1 MRPFIVLLLLSF
13 FSSPVYSE
21 AMIWELEK
29 EEKDINLKIFTRDV
43 DGFNFKEF
51 KGEMLVKT
59 QMTTIATLLLD
70 THASPEWMYR
80 SEKLEVIEVID
91 ELTAVMY
98 LINSA
103 PWPVDYRDGVVM
115 SVISQDPESL
125 VLKAEINIIKDRLPE
140 YNDYVRIPYMA
151 GFWLFE
157 PKDDGQILVTY
168 QIHADPG
175 GSLSDWMAN
184 SVVVETPYNTMSN
197 MANML
202 KLKKYQ
208 QVKILSIK
216 NVPQ

>member
-1 MRPFIVLLLLSF
+1 MRLFIVLLLLSV

-21 AMIWELEK
+21 AMTWVLEK
-29 EEKDINLKIFTRDV
+29 EEKDINLKIFTRNV

-70 THASPEWMYR
+70 THASPEWIYR
-80 SEKLEVIEVID
+80 SEKLEVIEEID

-98 LINSA
+98 LINTA

-140 YNDYVRIPYMA
+140 YDDYVRIPYMA

-168 QIHADPG
+168 QVHVDPG
-175 GSLSDWMAN
+175 GSLPDWMAN

-197 MANML
+197 MTNML

>member
-1 MRPFIVLLLLSF
+1 MRLFIVLLLLSF

-21 AMIWELEK
+21 AMTWELKK

-80 SEKLEVIEVID
+80 SEKLEVIEEID

-98 LINSA
+98 LINTA
-103 PWPVDYRDGVVM
+103 PWPVDSRDGVVM
-115 SVISQDPESL
+115 LVISQDPESL
-125 VLKAEINIIKDRLPE
+125 ILKAEINIVKDRLPE
-140 YNDYVRIPYMA
+140 YDEYVRIPYMV

-175 GSLSDWMAN
+175 GSLPDWVAN

-208 QVKILSIK
+208 QVKIFNIK
-216 NVPQ
+216 NVEQ

>member
-1 MRPFIVLLLLSF
+1 MRLFIVLLLLSA

-21 AMIWELEK
+21 AMTWVLEK
-29 EEKDINLKIFTRDV
+29 EEKDINLKIFTRNV

-70 THASPEWMYR
+70 THASPEWIYR
-80 SEKLEVIEVID
+80 SEKLEVIEEID

-98 LINSA
+98 LINTA

-140 YNDYVRIPYMA
+140 YDDYVRIPYMA

-168 QIHADPG
+168 QVHVDPG
-175 GSLSDWMAN
+175 GSLPDWMAN

-197 MANML
+197 MTNML

>member
-1 MRPFIVLLLLSF
+1 
-13 FSSPVYSE
+13 
-21 AMIWELEK
+21 MIWELEK

>member
-208 QVKILSIK
+208 QVKIPGIK
-216 NVPQ
+216 NVQQ